1 MWHTHPNG
9 RRRSRIHHRRRIRT
23 RRQKCNSCRW
33 WHPRFRCTEQ
43 ADKAGAAEAAKMA
56 AKVVETVETVEMAAK
71 VVELA
76 AKVAETGKTRM

>member
-1 MWHTHPNG
+1 
-9 RRRSRIHHRRRIRT
+9 
-23 RRQKCNSCRW
+23 
-33 WHPRFRCTEQ
+33 
-43 ADKAGAAEAAKMA
+43 MA